1 MFIVTFLLFHF
12 KEVFKDFIFFTLIQ
26 FQRNSLAILHLNN
39 VILTYNDWECVEI
52 IRLFS
57 CFFIFILCSFFVVE
71 FLKTFSLVKKN
82 QENYFKHS
90 DLEICKFE

>member
-71 FLKTFSLVKKN
+71 FLKTFCISKKKTG
-82 QENYFKHS
+82 ELFKT
-90 DLEICKFE
+90 F

>member
-52 IRLFS
+52 IGFFS
-57 CFFIFILCSFFVVE
+57 CFLNVFYVLFVVVE
-71 FLKTFSLVKKN
+71 FLKNLL
-82 QENYFKHS
+82 H
-90 DLEICKFE
+90 